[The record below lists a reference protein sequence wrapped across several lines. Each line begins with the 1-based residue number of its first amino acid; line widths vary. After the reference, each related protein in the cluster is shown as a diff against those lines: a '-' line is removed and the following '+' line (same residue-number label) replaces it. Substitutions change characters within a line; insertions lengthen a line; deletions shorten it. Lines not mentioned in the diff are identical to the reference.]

1 MRAIAFVLLFG
12 AVSCATH
19 APSLIA
25 NNELSLAGV
34 AVGDSEAIV
43 LSKLGHPRRSEH
55 PDDYLT
61 VQLESSGLIV
71 SLDPQDGVG
80 GIFSDRPGH
89 CTPSGICV
97 GTAFA
102 EVEAM
107 LGRPVVL
114 NRDESRYT
122 AQFASKSDCWLE
134 VVVHIGLVESIRIAC
149 PV

>member
-1 MRAIAFVLLFG
+1 MRAIAFVLVLG
-12 AVSCATH
+12 AASCATR
-19 APSLIA
+19 APGLIP

-34 AVGDSEAIV
+34 AVGDSEAVV
-43 LSKLGHPRRSEH
+43 LSKLDHPRRSVH

-71 SLDPQDGVG
+71 SLDPHDGVG

-107 LGRPVVL
+107 LGRPAVL
-114 NRDESRYT
+114 NRDQSRYT
-122 AQFASKSDCWLE
+122 AQFASKTDCWLE
-134 VVVHIGLVESIRIAC
+134 MVVHIDFVESIRVAC

>member
-1 MRAIAFVLLFG
+1 MRAIAFVLVLG
-12 AVSCATH
+12 AASCATR
-19 APSLIA
+19 APGLIP

-34 AVGDSEAIV
+34 AVGDSEAVV
-43 LSKLGHPRRSEH
+43 LSKLDHPRRSEH

-80 GIFSDRPGH
+80 EIFSDHLGH

-97 GTAFA
+97 GTAFS

-107 LGRPVVL
+107 LGLPAAL
-114 NRDESRYT
+114 NRDQSRYT
-122 AQFASKSDCWLE
+122 AQFASKNDCWLE
-134 VVVHIGLVESIRIAC
+134 VVVHIDFVESIRIAC

>member
-1 MRAIAFVLLFG
+1 MRAIVFVLILG
-12 AVSCATH
+12 AVSCATYT
-19 APSLIA
+19 PGLISI
-25 NNELSLAGV
+25 NELSLGGV
-34 AVGDSEAIV
+34 AVGDSESVV
-43 LSKLGHPRRSEH
+43 LSKLGHARRSEH

-89 CTPSGICV
+89 CTPSGICP

-102 EVEAM
+102 EVEVR
-107 LGRPVVL
+107 LGRPIVL
-114 NRDESRYT
+114 NRDKSHYT

-134 VVVHIGLVESIRIAC
+134 VVVHMGFVESIRIAC